1 MSPDWTVTNL
11 IIQALAGTLGAHGA
25 AAASHE
31 HRFGFVGHSLA
42 GLVAGALSGYF
53 LQEIANTTV
62 FGSGGE
68 AMPASAVEIA
78 IVQGLMGAV
87 VGGIAMML
95 VGLIRQE
102 MSRKANQ

>member
-11 IIQALAGTLGAHGA
+11 IIQALAEILGANGA

-31 HRFGFVGHSLA
+31 HRFGFAGHTLV

-53 LQEIANTTV
+53 LQKIANTTV

-68 AMPASAVEIA
+68 AMPTSAVETA
-78 IVQGLMGAV
+78 MVQGLMGAV
-87 VGGIAMML
+87 VGGIAMM
-95 VGLIRQE
+95 VIGLIRRE
-102 MSRKANQ
+102 MTRTDL